1 MEYKITKLQNDKGLD
16 IDIVNII
23 NSNNYS
29 FSFYTY
35 GGYMSEVCI
44 PISSNVSETEDVLL
58 GYGNLDDCLEA
69 HGYFNSIIGRVC
81 NRIGQSKFTLNGKE
95 YNLYSNTEPDHL
107 HGGEVGFNKKI
118 WKIADIK
125 KSSQSIKV
133 ELTYQSKHLEE
144 NYPGNLN
151 CKTIYELNNNN
162 EILISFNATTDQ
174 DTIVNMTNH
183 NYWNFHGH
191 KDNYKNITD
200 HVVRIS
206 SNQICETDE
215 GSIPTGKLFDVVNTK
230 YDLNNSFEI
239 NKSFLDGGGIDHN
252 YVLKDHTIDQS
263 IASIY
268 SNITGMGVEYSTDQP
283 GIQFYTGN
291 MMKDT
296 YHGKHN
302 RNYGL
307 QYGMCL
313 ETQIFP
319 DAINQPNFPS
329 TILKVGETYNSN
341 TKIKLR
347 NDFK

>member
-35 GGYMSEVCI
+35 GGYISEVCI
-44 PISSNVSETEDVLL
+44 PTSSNDSEIEDVLL
-58 GYGNLDDCLEA
+58 GYGNLEDCLEA
-69 HGYFNSIIGRVC
+69 QGYFNSIIGRVC
-81 NRIGQSKFTLNGKE
+81 NRIGQSKFTLNGKD
-95 YNLYSNTEPDHL
+95 YNLYPNTEPDHL
-107 HGGEVGFNKKI
+107 HGGKEGFNKKI
-118 WKIADIK
+118 WQIADINK
-125 KSSQSIKV
+125 KSDSINV
-133 ELTYQSKHLEE
+133 ELTYYSNHLEE
-144 NYPGNLN
+144 NYPGNLD

-191 KDNYKNITD
+191 KNNYKNITD

-239 NKSFLDGGGIDHN
+239 NNTFLENGGIDHN
-252 YVLKDHTIDQS
+252 YVLKDHSIDKS

-268 SNITGMGVEYSTDQP
+268 SKITGMGVEYSTDQP

-291 MMKDT
+291 MMKDS
-296 YHGKHN
+296 YDGKHN

>member
-1 MEYKITKLQNDKGLD
+1 MEYKITKLQNNKGLD
-16 IDIVNII
+16 IDVVNIT

-35 GGYMSEVCI
+35 GGYMHEVCI
-44 PISSNVSETEDVLL
+44 PTSSNNFDTEDVLL
-58 GYGNLDDCLEA
+58 GYGSLDDCLEA

-81 NRIGQSKFTLNGKE
+81 NRIGQSKFTLNGQE

-107 HGGEVGFNKKI
+107 HGGKEGFNKKI
-118 WKIADIK
+118 WKITDIQK
-125 KSSQSIKV
+125 TSESIKV
-133 ELTYQSKHLEE
+133 ELTYRSVHLEE
-144 NYPGNLN
+144 NYPGNLD

-162 EILISFNATTDQ
+162 EIVISFNANTDQ

-191 KDNYKNITD
+191 KDNFKNITE
-200 HVVRIS
+200 HVVRILAD
-206 SNQICETDE
+206 QICEIDE
-215 GSIPTGKLFDVVNTK
+215 GSVPTGKLLDVLNTK

-239 NKSFLDGGGIDHN
+239 NNTFLDSGGIDHN
-252 YVLKDHTIDQS
+252 YVLKDHSIDQP
-263 IASIY
+263 IALIY
-268 SNITGMGVEYSTDQP
+268 SKLSGMGVEYSTDQP

-291 MMKDT
+291 MMRES
-296 YHGKHN
+296 YHGKYN
-302 RNYGL
+302 RNYGQ

-319 DAINQPNFPS
+319 DAINQQNFPS
-329 TILKVGETYNSN
+329 IILKKGETYNSK

>member
-125 KSSQSIKV
+125 KTSQSIKV
-133 ELTYQSKHLEE
+133 ELTYQSKHCLL
-144 NYPGNLN
+144 Y
-151 CKTIYELNNNN
+151 T
-162 EILISFNATTDQ
+162 SDAA
-174 DTIVNMTNH
+174 
-183 NYWNFHGH
+183 
-191 KDNYKNITD
+191 
-200 HVVRIS
+200 
-206 SNQICETDE
+206 DE
-215 GSIPTGKLFDVVNTK
+215 
-230 YDLNNSFEI
+230 
-239 NKSFLDGGGIDHN
+239 
-252 YVLKDHTIDQS
+252 
-263 IASIY
+263 
-268 SNITGMGVEYSTDQP
+268 
-283 GIQFYTGN
+283 
-291 MMKDT
+291 
-296 YHGKHN
+296 
-302 RNYGL
+302 
-307 QYGMCL
+307 
-313 ETQIFP
+313 
-319 DAINQPNFPS
+319 
-329 TILKVGETYNSN
+329 
-341 TKIKLR
+341 
-347 NDFK
+347 

>member
-107 HGGEVGFNKKI
+107 HGGEEGFNKKI

-125 KSSQSIKV
+125 KTSQSIKV
-133 ELTYQSKHLEE
+133 ELTYHSKHLEE

-215 GSIPTGKLFDVVNTK
+215 GSIPTGKLFEVV
-230 YDLNNSFEI
+230 LSLI
-239 NKSFLDGGGIDHN
+239 HI
-252 YVLKDHTIDQS
+252 
-263 IASIY
+263 
-268 SNITGMGVEYSTDQP
+268 
-283 GIQFYTGN
+283 
-291 MMKDT
+291 
-296 YHGKHN
+296 
-302 RNYGL
+302 
-307 QYGMCL
+307 
-313 ETQIFP
+313 
-319 DAINQPNFPS
+319 
-329 TILKVGETYNSN
+329 
-341 TKIKLR
+341 
-347 NDFK
+347 